1 MLHIVAQK
9 ENLGSLAYTSAK
21 LITAN
26 TQYFTYGRFDI
37 RAKLPTGAGTWPAI
51 WLVSED
57 DTYQEID
64 IMESWGSDPGKVYF
78 AVHSS
83 NNFTD
88 ENDHH
93 GTNLQVNDLESS
105 FHVYSV
111 EWTPNHIYGFVDDV
125 KYFSLFKSDI
135 KRKYWHFDKGMYIIL
150 NLAVIA
156 TDGICDCFPQEMLV
170 DFVKVYKYIGS
181 EQTNKIIS
189 GVVVSVCCV
198 LIIIISVLVI
208 VIRRN
213 RSAENTNKVQIQN
226 DNSVLTKINS

>member
-1 MLHIVAQK
+1 MQYIITFTMCKTEFGELIFSDEFDLDGDPDSRKWARDVDPNPYGNELQYYNENPRNSYVQDKMLHIVAQK
-9 ENLGSLAYTSAK
+9 ENLGLLAYTSAK

-78 AVHSS
+78 TVHSS

-125 KYFSLFKSDI
+125 KYFSLFKSDQ
-135 KRKYWHFDKGMYIIL
+135 KEV
-150 NLAVIA
+150 LA
-156 TDGICDCFPQEMLV
+156 F
-170 DFVKVYKYIGS
+170 
-181 EQTNKIIS
+181 
-189 GVVVSVCCV
+189 
-198 LIIIISVLVI
+198 
-208 VIRRN
+208 
-213 RSAENTNKVQIQN
+213 
-226 DNSVLTKINS
+226 